1 MKSAVVISGLLM
13 LSLGAQAQMA
23 VIQDSTEFARVL
35 NYSPMPGPQV
45 PRQVCTPVTVTQ
57 ERVYSNGS
65 NVGGAIVG
73 GVLGAVVGSRFGG
86 GHGRDAATVAGAIGG
101 SMIGGNMNSDSGP
114 VTTTQNQC
122 HTVYE
127 AGPPSGYQVTY
138 DYKGKLYTTI
148 LRSPPGEYL
157 RVRNRITVE

>member
-1 MKSAVVISGLLM
+1 MKMKSAVVISGLLM

-65 NVGGAIVG
+65 NVGVPSSVVYSVRWSARALAVGMAAMPLRWRVPLGGA
-73 GVLGAVVGSRFGG
+73 
-86 GHGRDAATVAGAIGG
+86 
-101 SMIGGNMNSDSGP
+101 
-114 VTTTQNQC
+114 
-122 HTVYE
+122 
-127 AGPPSGYQVTY
+127 
-138 DYKGKLYTTI
+138 
-148 LRSPPGEYL
+148 
-157 RVRNRITVE
+157 